1 MTTLKEKLE
10 AVELIKDN
18 SNYLRGT
25 IADELLNDVTGSI
38 TESDTQL
45 TKFHGIYQ
53 QDDRDLRKER
63 SKQKLEPLYSF
74 MIRARVPGGICT
86 PQQWLAI
93 DDMAD
98 RYANGSIRITT
109 RQAFQFHGVIKNKL
123 KTTVAAINQQLLDT
137 IAACGDVN
145 RNVMCTANPE
155 LSNVHQQVYD
165 TAQAISDHLT
175 PQTSAYHEIWLAG
188 EKVIA
193 EPTTDHEPIYG
204 KTYLPRKFK
213 TAVVIPPDN
222 DVDVLAHDLGFVAIV
237 ENQQLLGFNVTV
249 GGGMGSTH
257 GDPNTFPL
265 LAHTLGFCSAD
276 QVLAVAE
283 NIVKIQRDFGD
294 RTNRKHARFK
304 YTVDDHGIDW
314 VREQLA
320 QRMGESLT
328 PARNVQFTHN
338 GDRFGWRQNQD
349 GSWNHTLFIANGRV
363 KDGQQ
368 LTVKS
373 ALREIASIHSGDF
386 RLTANQNLIIANVKD
401 QQKPSIEKLLNKH
414 QLIHTISATRQ
425 LSMACVAFPTCT
437 LAMAEAERYLPD
449 LLTEIEALQQ
459 KYGISDQGIM
469 IRMTGCPNG
478 CARPFIAEI
487 GFVGKAL
494 GRYNMYLG
502 GAQNGNRLNQLF
514 AENINEA
521 RILELLDQLLGHY
534 AKSANRQEAFGDFVI
549 RQGYVKKVKHGIE
562 VNIKTNTP
570 IPSTKV

>member
-1 MTTLKEKLE
+1 
-10 AVELIKDN
+10 
-18 SNYLRGT
+18 
-25 IADELLNDVTGSI
+25 
-38 TESDTQL
+38 
-45 TKFHGIYQ
+45 
-53 QDDRDLRKER
+53 
-63 SKQKLEPLYSF
+63 
-74 MIRARVPGGICT
+74 
-86 PQQWLAI
+86 
-93 DDMAD
+93 
-98 RYANGSIRITT
+98 
-109 RQAFQFHGVIKNKL
+109 
-123 KTTVAAINQQLLDT
+123 
-137 IAACGDVN
+137 
-145 RNVMCTANPE
+145 
-155 LSNVHQQVYD
+155 
-165 TAQAISDHLT
+165 
-175 PQTSAYHEIWLAG
+175 
-188 EKVIA
+188 
-193 EPTTDHEPIYG
+193 
-204 KTYLPRKFK
+204 
-213 TAVVIPPDN
+213 
-222 DVDVLAHDLGFVAIV
+222 
-237 ENQQLLGFNVTV
+237 
-249 GGGMGSTH
+249 MGSTH
-257 GDPNTFPL
+257 GDPKTFPL

-320 QRMGESLT
+320 QRMGEALA
-328 PARNVQFTHN
+328 PAHRVQFTHN

-363 KDGQQ
+363 KDEQQ

-373 ALREIASIHSGDF
+373 ALREIATIHSGDF
-386 RLTANQNLIIANVKD
+386 RLTANQNLIIANIKE
-401 QQKPSIEKLLNKH
+401 QQKPSIEKLLNQH
-414 QLIHTISATRQ
+414 HLIHTISATRQ

-449 LLTEIEALQQ
+449 LLTEIEALQH
-459 KYGISDQGIM
+459 KHGITDKGIM

-570 IPSTKV
+570 TPSTKV

>member
-1 MTTLKEKLE
+1 MKSDTPNLE
-10 AVELIKDN
+10 AVEHIKND

-25 IADELLNDVTGSI
+25 IATELLNDVTGSI

-74 MIRARVPGGICT
+74 MIRARVPGGICQ
-86 PQQWLAI
+86 PHQWLAI

-98 RYANGSIRITT
+98 QYANGSIRITT
-109 RQAFQFHGVIKNKL
+109 RQAFQFHGVIKNTL
-123 KTTVAAINQQLLDT
+123 KDTVAAINQQLMDT

-155 LSNVHQQVYD
+155 LSAIHEQVFNAA
-165 TAQAISDHLT
+165 TAISAHLT
-175 PQTSAYHEIWLAG
+175 PQTAAYHEIWLDG
-188 EKVIA
+188 EKVIT
-193 EPTTDHEPIYG
+193 EPVADHEPIYG

-222 DVDVLAHDLGFVAIV
+222 DVDVQAHDLGFVAIV
-237 ENQQLLGFNVTV
+237 KDQQLLGFNVTV

-257 GDPNTFPL
+257 GDPKTFPL
-265 LAHTLGFCSAD
+265 LAQTLGFCSPE
-276 QVLAVAE
+276 QVLTVAE
-283 NIVKIQRDFGD
+283 NIVKIQRDHGD

-304 YTVDDHGIDW
+304 YTVDDHGMEW
-314 VREQLA
+314 VKSQLA
-320 QRMGESLT
+320 ERMGFALAE
-328 PARNVQFTHN
+328 PHKVVFTHN
-338 GDRFGWRQNQD
+338 GDRFGWRQNSD

-363 KDGQQ
+363 KDDAHTQ
-368 LTVKS
+368 VRS
-373 ALREIASIHSGDF
+373 ALRAIAQVHQGDF
-386 RLTANQNLIIANVKD
+386 RLTANQNLIIAQIPAQEKSKIED
-401 QQKPSIEKLLNKH
+401 LLQQHDLVDSISL
-414 QLIHTISATRQ
+414 TRQ

-449 LLTEIEALQQ
+449 LITEIEHLQQ
-459 KYGISDQGIM
+459 KHDIADRGIM
-469 IRMTGCPNG
+469 ISMTGCPNG

-502 GAQNGNRLNQLF
+502 GRKNGTRLNQLF
-514 AENINEA
+514 AENINESS
-521 RILELLDQLLGHY
+521 ILEHLDQLLGHY
-534 AKSANRQEAFGDFVI
+534 ANAANDEEDFGDFVV
-549 RQGYVKKVKHGIE
+549 RQGYVDAVKHGIE
-562 VNIKTNTP
+562 VNIKRG
-570 IPSTKV
+570 